1 MATAGPASPKHRH
14 AGAGGPLRTL
24 PRLWRATRVSL
35 HLVAGL
41 WTTVVVF
48 PFAQPEGRRKR
59 IRSWSARLLRLLD
72 VEARV
77 SGALDIGEGNVLI
90 VANHISWLDIFVL
103 NAHRPARFVA
113 KSELARWPLAG
124 RMFRNVGT
132 IFVVRERR
140 RDTRRVNDDAARALV
155 GGDVVAVFPEGTTTD
170 GGSVLR
176 FRTALLQPI
185 VESRGR
191 VQPVAIRYQSAHG
204 MRSTAPAY
212 VGDESFIT
220 SFWRVCGERRLVAE
234 LIATPLIAAERV
246 HRRELARLSESAIQ
260 TALGLGEH

>member
-1 MATAGPASPKHRH
+1 VT
-14 AGAGGPLRTL
+14 
-24 PRLWRATRVSL
+24 L

-48 PFAQPEGRRKR
+48 PFADPSGRRDR
-59 IRSWSARLLRLLD
+59 IRSWSAQLLRFLN

-77 SGALDIGEGNVLI
+77 TGEFAIGDGNVLI

-103 NAHRPARFVA
+103 NAHQPARFVA
-113 KSELARWPLAG
+113 KSEIARWPLAG
-124 RMFRNVGT
+124 RMIRNAGT

-140 RDTRRVNDDAARALV
+140 RDARRVNDDASRALA
-155 GGDVVAVFPEGTTTD
+155 GGDIVAVFPEGTTTD
-170 GGSVLR
+170 GGTVLR

-204 MRSTAPAY
+204 VRSTAPAY

-260 TALGLGEH
+260 TALGLTADATEFDTDAGPAGAAR